1 MKKVIVIGAGPAGL
15 TAAYEILNRTDS
27 CQVLVLEEKNQI
39 GGLAK
44 TVDFQDYRM
53 DLGGHRFLMVN
64 EKVLD
69 WWNQFLPSR
78 GVNYIKRMFQ
88 RKQKLKLYY
97 KGNYVS
103 HPILF
108 DRRFRNQVGS
118 FCTLKCICGLIKSK
132 IKKRKEH
139 TLEDYY
145 MNRFGQTIYQTFLQ
159 DYMEKC
165 WGESLRNLSCEQ
177 GTMHGENRVQTEYF
191 LYPKLGAGQMW
202 QEVAEKIKKRGG
214 IIELGAMV
222 DSLVLDNNMLKKI
235 SYIKSNGKRV
245 FEEADVV
252 ISTMPLSS
260 LFANMTGSVPI
271 SLRMIANGLKYR
283 DCVIMGLCIKWP
295 ELSNGAVSIENFP
308 ECMIYVQDPKIK
320 LARIQVYNNW
330 SPYLVKKKNELWM
343 GLEFFCKEGDNFWN
357 LSEDE
362 CAKIA
367 VSELK
372 KIGFI
377 ESGREVVCYHREY
390 VPKAYPAYAGSYEKK
405 GELLSFVDG
414 IKNLYTIG
422 RNGSHYCYK
431 MDETV
436 LNAMQAVDK
445 IFAEHQK

>member
-108 DRRFRNQVGS
+108 DRKFRNQVGS
-118 FCTLKCICGLIKSK
+118 FRTLKCICGLIKSK

-252 ISTMPLSS
+252 ISTMPLNT

-295 ELSNGAVSIENFP
+295 ELSNGAFSMENIP
-308 ECMIYVQDPKIK
+308 ERMIYVQDPKIK
-320 LARIQVYNNW
+320 LARIQVYKQ
-330 SPYLVKKKNELWM
+330 LV
-343 GLEFFCKEGDNFWN
+343 
-357 LSEDE
+357 
-362 CAKIA
+362 A
-367 VSELK
+367 VS
-372 KIGFI
+372 
-377 ESGREVVCYHREY
+377 C
-390 VPKAYPAYAGSYEKK
+390 EKEK
-405 GELLSFVDG
+405 
-414 IKNLYTIG
+414 
-422 RNGSHYCYK
+422 
-431 MDETV
+431 
-436 LNAMQAVDK
+436 
-445 IFAEHQK
+445 

>member
-108 DRRFRNQVGS
+108 DRKFINQVGS
-118 FCTLKCICGLIKSK
+118 FHTLKCICGLIKSK
-132 IKKRKEH
+132 IMKRKEH

-145 MNRFGQTIYQTFLQ
+145 INRFGQTIYQTFLQ

-222 DSLVLDNNMLKKI
+222 DSLVL
-235 SYIKSNGKRV
+235 
-245 FEEADVV
+245 
-252 ISTMPLSS
+252 
-260 LFANMTGSVPI
+260 
-271 SLRMIANGLKYR
+271 
-283 DCVIMGLCIKWP
+283 
-295 ELSNGAVSIENFP
+295 
-308 ECMIYVQDPKIK
+308 
-320 LARIQVYNNW
+320 YNNII
-330 SPYLVKKKNELWM
+330 
-343 GLEFFCKEGDNFWN
+343 
-357 LSEDE
+357 LS
-362 CAKIA
+362 
-367 VSELK
+367 
-372 KIGFI
+372 
-377 ESGREVVCYHREY
+377 
-390 VPKAYPAYAGSYEKK
+390 
-405 GELLSFVDG
+405 
-414 IKNLYTIG
+414 
-422 RNGSHYCYK
+422 
-431 MDETV
+431 
-436 LNAMQAVDK
+436 
-445 IFAEHQK
+445 